1 LLVVVVV
8 VVVVVVAAAVLGLV
22 LGLVLVVWIL
32 QMVRSHGSE
41 SPYWDLASVIPQ
53 LIGKVLTSTSKT
65 RLARFWIHAI
75 AKRMWRSLI
84 EL

>member
-8 VVVVVVAAAVLGLV
+8 VVVV
-22 LGLVLVVWIL
+22 LGLVLVVWML

-41 SPYWDLASVIPQ
+41 SPYWDLAPVIPQ
-53 LIGKVLTSTSKT
+53 LIGKVLTYTSKT
-65 RLARFWIHAI
+65 RLARFWIHET

-84 EL
+84 ES

>member
-1 LLVVVVV
+1 ML
-8 VVVVVVAAAVLGLV
+8 VVVVVAAAAAAVVLGLV

-41 SPYWDLASVIPQ
+41 SP
-53 LIGKVLTSTSKT
+53 STSKT